1 MKMKKYYEAYEQR
14 YKTIHEKGFGWF
26 ADTPTPIVFDVINRY
41 DLPKNVKMPEIGC
54 GEGRDAIPL
63 LKRGYGLYAT
73 DISAEAVSYCKKLA
87 PEYEKNFA
95 VLDCLNCAESAKY
108 GFIYAVAVVHMLLLD
123 CDRAGFYRFIK
134 DHLTD
139 DGIALICSMGDGVT
153 EKTTDINDAFK
164 LQERDH
170 PSGKI
175 KVAGTSFRMVS
186 EPNFEKEITDGGLH
200 VIEKGVTDGAP
211 DYFRLMYA
219 VVRL

>member
-1 MKMKKYYEAYEQR
+1 MKKYYETYDDR

-26 ADTPTPIVFDVINRY
+26 AGTPTPIVGEVINRFVF
-41 DLPKNVKMPEIGC
+41 DKSVKMLEIGC

-63 LKRGYGLYAT
+63 LKQGYGLYAT
-73 DISAEAVSYCKKLA
+73 DVSAEAVSYCKKLA
-87 PEYEKNFA
+87 PEFSDNFA
-95 VLDCLNCAESAKY
+95 VLDCLNSTDTDRY
-108 GFIYAVAVVHMLLLD
+108 GFIYAVAVVHMLLTD
-123 CDRAGFYRFIK
+123 SDRAGFYRFIK
-134 DHLTD
+134 EHLTD
-139 DGIALICSMGDGVT
+139 NGIALLCSMGDGVS

-200 VIEKGVTDGAP
+200 VIEKGITDGAP
-211 DYFRLMYA
+211 DYFKLMYA